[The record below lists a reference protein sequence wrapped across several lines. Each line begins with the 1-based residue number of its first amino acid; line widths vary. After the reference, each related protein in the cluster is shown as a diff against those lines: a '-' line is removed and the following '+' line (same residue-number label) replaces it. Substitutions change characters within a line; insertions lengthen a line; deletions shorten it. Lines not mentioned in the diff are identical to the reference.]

1 MRKWWLGLLT
11 LLVLRLAQPTL
22 AHANLISADPAPN
35 AALDAA
41 PTQIQLRFSEPLERI
56 GSSITL
62 LDAEGAALA
71 TIHSIVDPA
80 DPTTLLLTPG
90 TLPNGLYTVVWR
102 TLSAADG
109 HTSQGSYAF
118 GIGVAPSGGALA
130 SAEAAP
136 ASAPSVIMRWVR
148 LLGTALAI
156 GPLTFGW
163 LGAPQSLLT
172 RLAWA
177 GVALLT
183 AGWML
188 QFVLQLSA
196 VTPADSTQIMP
207 LLTSSRFGLL
217 WSIAGG
223 ILLALTA
230 ALARG
235 WHRMALILCLALAGT
250 YTLFSHASGTLDAPA
265 ALAATFLHLILSA
278 LWIGGLAALL
288 ASHTR
293 ELRTGKDGSAATL
306 QHGQRLAQFSI
317 VLRFAVAGLIV
328 TGLYAGWLHV
338 GSPDALTS
346 TAYGQALL
354 VKLALLAALLGLAA
368 FNTLFTMR
376 CLRAGSIVWIGRLR
390 VLVCAELALGAA
402 LFAAAAFLTA
412 SQPARDVLL
421 ASAVPPVAGQRAPY
435 FGMATA
441 GMEMVHL
448 EIAPGYVGNNAFT
461 VTLYDADGQPITNA
475 SRIRLRF
482 TNLDADLGVSELR
495 AQSSNNGLYL
505 AEGANLSTPGR
516 WRVRATI
523 QRPGAFDTV
532 VDFQPSV
539 QAAPPP
545 PPHLEQAQPL
555 QERVQAQILTG
566 ATLLALGAGA
576 WWSLLRAGRRDTVWL
591 ALALYGAGTLHLL
604 GAAFPA
610 G

>member
-41 PTQIQLRFSEPLERI
+41 PAQIRLRFSEPVERF

-62 LDAEGAALA
+62 RDAEGAALA
-71 TIHSIVDPA
+71 TAHSDVDPA
-80 DPTTLLLTPG
+80 DPTSLLLTPG
-90 TLPNGLYTVVWR
+90 PLPNGLYTVVWR

-118 GIGVAPSGGALA
+118 GIGIAPSGDAQTGAA
-130 SAEAAP
+130 AAP
-136 ASAPSVIMRWVR
+136 ASAQSVIMRWVR
-148 LLGTALAI
+148 LLGTALVI

-163 LGAPQSLLT
+163 LGAPRSRLT
-172 RLAWA
+172 RLTWA

-183 AGWML
+183 AGWLL

-196 VTPADSTQIMP
+196 AAPGSSTQIMP

-217 WSIAGG
+217 WSITGG
-223 ILLALTA
+223 VLLVLTA
-230 ALARG
+230 ALARD
-235 WHRMALILCLALAGT
+235 WHRLALSLCLALAGT
-250 YTLFSHASGTLDAPA
+250 HTLFSHASGALDAPA
-265 ALAATFLHLILSA
+265 ALAAAFLHLILSA
-278 LWIGGLAALL
+278 LWMGGLAVLL

-293 ELRTGKDGSAATL
+293 ELRAGPDGSAAIL
-306 QHGQRLAQFSI
+306 EHGQRLAQFSI
-317 VLRFAVAGLIV
+317 VLRFAVAGLVV

-338 GSPDALTS
+338 GSSDALTS

-368 FNTLFTMR
+368 FNTLLTIGR
-376 CLRAGSIVWIGRLR
+376 LHTGSMVWIGRLR

-421 ASAVPPVAGQRAPY
+421 AFAVPPAAGQRAPY

-441 GMEMVHL
+441 GQEMVHL
-448 EIAPGYVGNNAFT
+448 EIAPGYVGSNAFT
-461 VTLYDADGQPITNA
+461 ITLYDADGQPITNA

-495 AQSSNNGLYL
+495 AQSSNDGLFL

-516 WRVRATI
+516 WRVRVTI
-523 QRPGAFDTV
+523 QRPGVFDTV

-545 PPHLEQAQPL
+545 PQPLDQAPPL
-555 QERVQAQILTG
+555 QERMLAQAVTG